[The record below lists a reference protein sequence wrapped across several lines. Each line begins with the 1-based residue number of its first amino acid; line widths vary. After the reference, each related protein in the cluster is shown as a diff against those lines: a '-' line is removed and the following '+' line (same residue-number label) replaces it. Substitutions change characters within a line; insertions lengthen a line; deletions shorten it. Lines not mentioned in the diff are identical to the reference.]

1 MGLLTQRGR
10 TVVRDRIPNRYHIG
24 VSKQIAVR
32 LPDDLVDF
40 IDDLIVRGEETSRAA
55 IVARALKRERRRLG
69 ALRDVEILKRSG
81 PDEDMD
87 ALVAY
92 LAQRPIGLD

>member
-1 MGLLTQRGR
+1 MR
-10 TVVRDRIPNRYHIG
+10 VRIPIRYHIG
-24 VSKQIAVR
+24 MSKQIAVR

-55 IVARALKRERRRLG
+55 IVARSLKRERRRLG